1 MGRLEGKVAIITGAA
16 RGMGAAHT
24 KRFISEGASVV
35 FTDILVD
42 EGKQLQQELG
52 EKSLFMKHDVTSTSD
67 WKEVVKETVATFGN
81 VDILVN
87 NAGIDVPEQDLLDV
101 SEEQYLKVISVNQHS
116 VFYGMQAVTES
127 MKQTGGSIINI
138 SSLAGIIGANKKLAY
153 TASKFASRGM
163 TKAAALELGAF
174 NIRVN
179 SVHPALSPPTP
190 NILMTFR
197 KLPIKTRRQIRRSE
211 RPCRF
216 LSERLFYS
224 TGSEFVVDGGSGLND
239 LFMRA

>member
-24 KRFISEGASVV
+24 MRFIEEGASVV

-67 WKEVVKETVATFGN
+67 WQNVVKDTVKTFGN

-179 SVHPALSPPTP
+179 SVHPGFIATD
-190 NILMTFR
+190 MTEHLINDDLENSFPLKR
-197 KLPIKTRRQIRRSE
+197 AGKLEEVSGLVV
-211 RPCRF
+211 F
-216 LSERLFYS
+216 LASDDSSYS
-224 TGSEFVVDGGSGLND
+224 TGSEFVVDGGLG
-239 LFMRA
+239 AQ